1 MKKNKTVQ
9 SVYMDSDLLQI
20 LQESAMNN
28 NRSLSAEICYRLRQ
42 TLKK

>member
-1 MKKNKTVQ
+1 MKRVKTVQ

-28 NRSLSAEICYRLRQ
+28 NRSLSAEICYRLREK
-42 TLKK
+42 LKK